1 MPRTAIVTGGTKGIG
16 LAACKELTGLGYRV
30 AALWAHDESAAE
42 ACRKGLDVMSV
53 RCDVGDFDAC
63 GAAVKA
69 VEAELGPVDVLVND
83 AGVTRDATLRKMT
96 REQWGEVIRVDL
108 DSQFNMCR
116 QVVDG
121 MCARGFGRIIN
132 ITSINGQKGQ
142 FGQTNYSAAKAGEL
156 GFTKALAL
164 ETARLGITANSIC
177 PGYIHTEMLDAVPPE
192 IMEKSIL
199 PQIPVG
205 RLGKPEEIARAV
217 VFLAAEEAGFITGST
232 LSINGGQYMS

>member
-16 LAACKELTGLGYRV
+16 LAACRELTGLGYKV
-30 AALWAHDESAAE
+30 AVLWAHDESAAE

-108 DSQFNMCR
+108 DSLFNMCR

-142 FGQTNYSAAKAGEL
+142 FGQTNYSAAKAGVI
-156 GFTKALAL
+156 GFTKALAQ
-164 ETARLGITANSIC
+164 ETARRGVTVNAIA
-177 PGYIHTEMLDAVPPE
+177 PGYIDTAMVASVPKEALDGIIAN
-192 IMEKSIL
+192 
-199 PQIPVG
+199 IPVG
-205 RLGKPEEIARAV
+205 RLGQPEEVARCIA
-217 VFLAAEEAGFITGST
+217 FLAADEAGFITGAT
-232 LSINGGQYMS
+232 LSVNGGQYMC

>member
-16 LAACKELTGLGYRV
+16 LAACKELTGLGYKV
-30 AALWAHDESAAE
+30 AVLWAHDEPAAE
-42 ACRKGLDVMSV
+42 ACRKGLDCMSV

-63 GAAVKA
+63 GAAVQA

-96 REQWGEVIRVDL
+96 REQWDEVIRVDL

-142 FGQTNYSAAKAGEL
+142 FGQTNYCAAKAGVI
-156 GFTKALAL
+156 GFTKALAQ
-164 ETARLGITANSIC
+164 ETARRGVTVNAIA
-177 PGYIHTEMLDAVPPE
+177 PGYIDTAMVASVPKETLDGIIAG
-192 IMEKSIL
+192 
-199 PQIPVG
+199 IPVG
-205 RLGKPEEIARAV
+205 RLGQPDEVARCIS
-217 VFLAAEEAGFITGST
+217 FLAADESGFITGTT
-232 LSINGGQYMS
+232 LSVNGGQYMS

>member
-16 LAACKELTGLGYRV
+16 LAACKELTGRGYKV
-30 AALWAHDESAAE
+30 AVLWAHDESAAE

-63 GAAVKA
+63 GAAVTA
-69 VEAELGPVDVLVND
+69 IAAELGPVDILVND

-96 REQWGEVIRVDL
+96 QEQWNEVIRVDL

-116 QVVDG
+116 HVVDG

-142 FGQTNYSAAKAGEL
+142 FGQTNYSAAKAGVI
-156 GFTKALAL
+156 GFTKALAQ
-164 ETARLGITANSIC
+164 ETARRGVTVNAIA
-177 PGYIHTEMLDAVPPE
+177 PGYIETAMVASVPKETLDGIIAN
-192 IMEKSIL
+192 
-199 PQIPVG
+199 IPVG
-205 RLGKPEEIARAV
+205 RLGQPEEVARCIA
-217 VFLAAEEAGFITGST
+217 FLAADDAGFITGAT
-232 LSINGGQYMS
+232 LSVNGGQYMC

>member
-96 REQWGEVIRVDL
+96 REQWDEVIRVDL
-108 DSQFNMCR
+108 NSLFNMCR

-142 FGQTNYSAAKAGEL
+142 FGQTNYAAAKAGVI
-156 GFTKALAL
+156 GFTKALAQ
-164 ETARLGITANSIC
+164 ETARRGVTVNAVA
-177 PGYIHTEMLDAVPPE
+177 PGYIDTSMVAAVPKE
-192 IMEKSIL
+192 ALDGIIAN
-199 PQIPVG
+199 IPVG
-205 RLGKPEEIARAV
+205 RLGQPEEVARCIA
-217 VFLAAEEAGFITGST
+217 FLAADEAGFITGAT
-232 LSINGGQYMS
+232 LSVNGGQYMC

>member
-16 LAACKELTGLGYRV
+16 LAACKELTGLGYKV
-30 AALWAHDESAAE
+30 AVLWAHDEAAAE

-63 GAAVKA
+63 GAAVQA

-96 REQWGEVIRVDL
+96 REQWDEVIRVDL

-142 FGQTNYSAAKAGEL
+142 FGQTNYCAAKAGVI
-156 GFTKALAL
+156 GFTKALAQ
-164 ETARLGITANSIC
+164 ETARRGVTVNAIA
-177 PGYIHTEMLDAVPPE
+177 PGYIETAMVAAVPKE
-192 IMEKSIL
+192 TLDGIIAG
-199 PQIPVG
+199 IPVG
-205 RLGKPEEIARAV
+205 RLGQPDEIARCIA
-217 VFLAAEEAGFITGST
+217 FLAADEAGFITGAT
-232 LSINGGQYMS
+232 LSVNGGQYMS